1 MFYSWIMVCRFCVAR
16 NCWFAYDFVLIGL
29 LRCWSLV
36 LFIEYPNPYDQAR
49 SLLGQIVVEDVS
61 LLGGWGCKWYGLG
74 WGQLDLV
81 HTEMLG
87 GMREDWKLLMLLMSV
102 DFALLFQI
110 LVVTILRWT
119 PATKHTT
126 VDCKGRGCKSKT
138 HIQKQPAHKRGN
150 LWINGWS
157 DIRITGL
164 HGLGKTKGKIQEQ
177 SKTEQ
182 YTSRKQ
188 ALSIYPQV

>member
-1 MFYSWIMVCRFCVAR
+1 MIYSCIMVCRFCVAR

-36 LFIEYPNPYDQAR
+36 LFIKYPSPYDQAR
-49 SLLGQIVVEDVS
+49 SLLGQITVEDVS

-74 WGQLDLV
+74 GGQLDLV
-81 HTEMLG
+81 HTEMLW
-87 GMREDWKLLMLLMSV
+87 GMREDCKLLMLLMSV
-102 DFALLFQI
+102 DFAFLFHT

-126 VDCKGRGCKSKT
+126 VDCKGRGCLQ
-138 HIQKQPAHKRGN
+138 QKQPAHKRGN
-150 LWINGWS
+150 SWINGWS
-157 DIRITGL
+157 DIRITEL
-164 HGLGKTKGKIQEQ
+164 EKTKGKIQEQ
-177 SKTEQ
+177 NKTEQ
-182 YTSRKQ
+182 CTSRKQ